1 MRRANGTGSVV
12 KLSGNRR
19 RPWAVRIPVRDSR
32 GRVRQRYLSYHARAA
47 EAQAALD
54 AWARD
59 HHGPQPGGDTLGEIY
74 ERWSARSYPRL
85 NPASV
90 ASHKAAWGRVG
101 ALAGR
106 EIRAVTL
113 DDLQGILDQDAA
125 RGLSQSSVNN
135 DRILMAALYRYA
147 MERELVARDI
157 TRYLESPRIAP
168 KHAKGV
174 LTQAQLDALAA
185 LAGEGDRWAR
195 TAMLLCYT
203 GFRVSELLA
212 LTPADYHP
220 EGGYLQGGMKT
231 AAGRGRIVPVH
242 PRVQPWLEDFLAQS
256 GARIIC
262 RPDGGP
268 VSAAAY
274 RKEFAALMA
283 RIGAEGATPHWC
295 RHTCATRLHQAGADP
310 LAIKRILGHA
320 DQSVTEHY
328 THLDAAFLRA
338 ELEKMP

>member
-1 MRRANGTGSVV
+1 MRRANGSGSVV
-12 KLSGNRR
+12 KLPGNRR

-32 GRVRQRYLSYHARAA
+32 GRVRQRYLSYHAKAA

-54 AWARD
+54 AWVRD
-59 HHGPQPGGDTLGEIY
+59 HQGPQPGGDTLGEIY
-74 ERWSARSYPRL
+74 ERWSARAYPRL
-85 NPASV
+85 KPASV

-135 DRILMAALYRYA
+135 DAILMTALYRYA
-147 MERELVARDI
+147 MERDLAPKDV
-157 TRYLESPRIAP
+157 TQYLEVPHVAP
-168 KHAKGV
+168 KHVRGV
-174 LTQAQLDALAA
+174 LTQAQLDALDA
-185 LAGEGDRWAR
+185 LAQGGDRWAQV
-195 TAMLLCYT
+195 AMLLCYT
-203 GFRVSELLA
+203 GFRLSELLA
-212 LTPADYHP
+212 LGPEDYHP

-242 PRVQPWLEDFLAQS
+242 PRVQPWLEGFLAQG

-262 RPDGGP
+262 RPDGSP
-268 VSAAAY
+268 VPAAAY
-274 RKEFAALMA
+274 RREFARLMEQA
-283 RIGAEGATPHWC
+283 GAEGATPHWC

-320 DQSVTEHY
+320 DKSVTEHY
-328 THLDAAFLRA
+328 THLDAAYLRQ
-338 ELEKMP
+338 ELLKMD